1 MLIAGEP
8 SGDLLA
14 AELIQTLRATLLQRD
29 ASPSLDDQPL
39 CASLGPRF
47 FGAGGPRMAEAG
59 MELAVDLTQH
69 AVVGLVEVLKQYRKF
84 RQLFRQLLELA
95 WTRQPDAVIFV
106 DFSGFNRRFAHAV
119 RARLRAQR
127 GRFNNW
133 TPKLIQYVSPQV
145 WASRESRV
153 HSMACDL
160 DLLLSIFAFE
170 KDWYALRA
178 PSLRVEFVG
187 HPMLDRYGNAE
198 RGMRNAEPSDLAPSA
213 LRPPP
218 SSTPLVLLLPGSR
231 PAELSRH
238 LPVMIGASRRMQ
250 AHRPLEF
257 RVVVPNETLARH
269 AREAVASPP
278 SIEVQVGGL
287 DGCLRHAQLALA
299 STGTVTLECAHFGV
313 PTVALYIT
321 SWVNF
326 HIAKRLVRVGFLA
339 MPNLLAG
346 EAVFPEFIQHAATAE
361 NLAREALDL
370 LDNAG
375 RREGIRRKLAKIIAT
390 LGGPGASQR
399 AARAVAGL
407 LDEPMV
413 LWR

>member
-1 MLIAGEP
+1 MFIAGEP

-14 AELIQTLRATLLQRD
+14 AELIQALRAMLLRRD
-29 ASPSLDDQPL
+29 ASPSSDLLPL
-39 CASLGPRF
+39 RASLEPRF

-69 AVVGLVEVLKQYRKF
+69 AVVGVVEVLKNYRKF
-84 RQLFRQLLELA
+84 RRLFHQLLELA
-95 WTRQPDAVIFV
+95 CTRQPDAIIFV

-133 TPKLIQYVSPQV
+133 TPKLVQYVSPQV

-160 DLLLSIFAFE
+160 DLLLSIFPFE

-178 PSLRVEFVG
+178 PDLRVEFVG

-198 RGMRNAEPSDLAPSA
+198 SQKPHAASTARSPSP
-213 LRPPP
+213 
-218 SSTPLVLLLPGSR
+218 TPLVLLLPGSR

-238 LPVMIGASRRMQ
+238 LPVMIGAARRMQ

-257 RVVVPNETLARH
+257 RVVVPSETLARH
-269 AREAVASPP
+269 ARAEMASQP

-287 DGCLRHAQLALA
+287 DGCLQRAQLALA
-299 STGTVTLECAHFGV
+299 STGTVTLECAYFGV
-313 PTVALYIT
+313 PTVALYMT
-321 SWVNF
+321 SWGNY

-370 LDNAG
+370 LDNAD
-375 RREGIRRKLAKIIAT
+375 RCEGIRRKLAKIIAT

-399 AARAVAGL
+399 AARVIAEL
-407 LDEPMV
+407 LDDRVV